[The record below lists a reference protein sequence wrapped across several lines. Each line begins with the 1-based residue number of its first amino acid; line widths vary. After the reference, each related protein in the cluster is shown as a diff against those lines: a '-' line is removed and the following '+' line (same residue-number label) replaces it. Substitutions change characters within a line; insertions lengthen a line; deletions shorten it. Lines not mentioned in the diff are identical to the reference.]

1 MDLELLS
8 NNTKFNSDECNPE
21 CLPFEKSLDE
31 ALKNAKGK
39 TIEELE
45 KQWEEE
51 DKVARERTEEDMENL
66 KDDVTNFDDNEW
78 EYSSGEAVPTC
89 NPWE

>member
-1 MDLELLS
+1 MDLNLLY
-8 NNTKFNSDECNPE
+8 NNDEFYYDECNPE
-21 CLPFEKSLDE
+21 CLPFEKSLDA

-51 DKVARERTEEDMENL
+51 DKEVRERAKDMENL
-66 KDDVTNFDDNEW
+66 KYDEANFDDEE
-78 EYSSGEAVPTC
+78 EYSSGEEIPTC
-89 NPWE
+89 NPWRD